1 MKYLCLGYLEPD
13 LMDARPQEEI
23 DGVMQ
28 ECKPHLEQ
36 LYHSG
41 KVLLDAGLDNAAT
54 TLQRKNGKLRMM
66 DGPFTESKEL
76 IGSAFLI
83 EAEDLEDAVRVASLH
98 PAVQRGTQEDAGHID
113 HKSCSDR
120 QQCGRYIT
128 SDIQYRVGFGA
139 AVCRN
144 MQADQ
149 RQATELP

>member
-1 MKYLCLGYLEPD
+1 MKFLCLGYLEPD
-13 LMDARPQEEI
+13 LMDVRPQEEI

-98 PAVQRGTQEDAGHID
+98 PAVQVSAGE
-113 HKSCSDR
+113 S
-120 QQCGRYIT
+120 
-128 SDIQYRVGFGA
+128 FGWRIEIRP
-139 AVCRN
+139 VHHF
-144 MQADQ
+144 
-149 RQATELP
+149 ELFSPEG